1 MAEIIKI
8 KRKYIRKNTEK
19 KPENVA
25 PKRKYTRK
33 QKPASPIVQKTKRKY
48 TRKIK
53 PEGEPHEIKPKRSY
67 VRKTKKETIQEKNIN
82 ISPPIVQ
89 VAEISMPKE
98 AGPNLTPFGEK
109 STINKGQSPELFELE
124 SIVNDGAFGSESRE
138 RRSKDSD
145 KNMKPQFIQML
156 KDLAYIMRTRKEF
169 MRAKAYDNA
178 RETIETIDGPITD
191 PKQLEGKPG
200 IGKTILEKMGVF
212 IATGS
217 LKILDEEKD
226 ALHKKRTMDVF
237 SEIYG
242 VGEKKASDIV
252 DKGITT
258 LAQLE
263 AQQAQVLNDKQRIG
277 LKYYR
282 DILERIP
289 RSEIEDYEKSFL
301 TSAASL
307 KNIRLQIVGS
317 YRRQMPDSGDIDV
330 ILTSEEPKDFVAFVD
345 IMLKENIIIEVLSR
359 GPSKCLVIT
368 KLPWAQHARRVDFL
382 YTSPKEYPF
391 AVLYFTGS
399 KGFNTVMRERAL
411 TMGLTMNEHG
421 FSRIEGKKKGEPVT
435 DVFTT
440 EKDIFDYLN
449 MEYKE
454 PQERL
459 DGKAVITRVTNSSG
473 SKATSGVRLGPNSS
487 GSEEEFK
494 NTVEPPKKKRI
505 TKKKKVTENIVR
517 EPVPNSP
524 PKTPGNE
531 VKKEEKPQ
539 VLQSP
544 PQAKLVS
551 DLVVEPPRNSQSEFQ
566 VDAEGVRLRGSDQ
579 KKKIKVVEKLK
590 PKEPEIQDDDSKQSC
605 KVMKKSA
612 MENIAQFKQQ
622 GIKTL
627 DSLTETQL
635 AAMLDAANNA
645 FHCIGEPLMTDGE
658 YDILHEYLENKYP
671 KNMVLQEVGAVVEK
685 NKAKLPY
692 EMWSMDKIKPDS
704 GTLDKW
710 KQKYAGPYV
719 ISCKLDG
726 VSGLYTTEG
735 SESKLYTRGD
745 GKVGQDVSYL
755 IPYLR
760 LPKEKDIVIR
770 GEFIIKR
777 QIFDTKYKEKFANP
791 RNLVAGIANS
801 KTVDDKIRDVDF
813 VAYEVI
819 RPENLT
825 PSQQMTKLASFG
837 GMLGG
842 LMGTGL
848 IAVQNKTEAVITN
861 ETLSETL
868 QEWRKSSVYEID
880 GIIISDDHIHPRTTG
895 NPEHS
900 FAFKMVLSD
909 QMAETHVVDVIW
921 EISKDGYLKPR
932 VRVMPVHLGGVTIE
946 YATGFNANFIEKNK
960 IGVGAV
966 IQIIRS
972 GDVIPHIQSVTTP
985 AESPKMPEEAYHW
998 NDTHVDIVLDNVS
1011 ENATVQEKQIAAFF
1025 KGIEVDGL
1033 GPGNVKKIIKAGY
1046 DSVPKILRMSEAD
1059 LLKVEGF
1066 QQKTAK
1072 KLFDGIH
1079 SKIDESSL
1087 TTLMRASQQFG
1098 RGFGQEVVE
1107 LIMTKYPEVLQE
1119 RKVDKLVAIP
1129 GIGQK
1134 TAERFVEHIP
1144 QFMDFVKE
1152 CGLEDKI
1159 QQKIKSASASP
1170 SQGVEPPMS
1179 IAESI
1184 MSVFS
1189 PVAQPSVVNDA
1200 TNPLMGKTVA
1210 MTGFRDKELEAV
1222 LKTRGA
1228 KVSSNIKNGLLA
1240 LLVKSKDENQMSSK
1254 SKEAKDKNIPIMT
1267 VDEFKQQYNV

>member
-8 KRKYIRKNTEK
+8 KRKYIRKHTEK
-19 KPENVA
+19 NPDNVA

-33 QKPASPIVQKTKRKY
+33 QKPASPIVQKSASPIVQKPKRKY

-53 PEGEPHEIKPKRSY
+53 Q
-67 VRKTKKETIQEKNIN
+67 ETLQEKNIKN
-82 ISPPIVQ
+82 SSPIVQ
-89 VAEISMPKE
+89 VAETSMPKD
-98 AGPNLTPFGEK
+98 AQN
-109 STINKGQSPELFELE
+109 
-124 SIVNDGAFGSESRE
+124 
-138 RRSKDSD
+138 
-145 KNMKPQFIQML
+145 NMKPQFIQML

-178 RETIETIDGPITD
+178 RETVETWDGPITD

-226 ALHKKRTMDVF
+226 ALHKKRAMDVF

-263 AQQAQVLNDKQRIG
+263 AQRAQVLNDKQRIG

-307 KNIRLQIVGS
+307 KNLRLQIVGS

-345 IMLKENIIIEVLSR
+345 AMLKENIIVEVLSR

-368 KLPWAQHARRVDFL
+368 KLPWAKHARRVDFL

-421 FSRIEGKKKGEPVT
+421 FSRMEGKKKGEPVT

-449 MEYKE
+449 MEYME
-454 PQERL
+454 PQERV
-459 DGKAVITRVTNSSG
+459 DGRAVITRVAKQPTVDFSHTKGVEKITNNEG
-473 SKATSGVRLGPNSS
+473 RIP
-487 GSEEEFK
+487 EEFENIVMK
-494 NTVEPPKKKRI
+494 ITENAVEPPPKKKRI
-505 TKKKKVTENIVR
+505 TKKKKVNEIIVR
-517 EPVPNSP
+517 EPAPNSP
-524 PKTPGNE
+524 PKTPENE
-531 VKKEEKPQ
+531 VKIEEKPQ
-539 VLQSP
+539 VLQ
-544 PQAKLVS
+544 
-551 DLVVEPPRNSQSEFQ
+551 R
-566 VDAEGVRLRGSDQ
+566 
-579 KKKIKVVEKLK
+579 KKIKVVEKLTT
-590 PKEPEIQDDDSKQSC
+590 KEPVIQDDDPKQLC
-605 KVMKKSA
+605 KVMNKSA

-627 DSLTETQL
+627 DSLSEAQL

-645 FHCIGEPLMTDGE
+645 FHCKGEPLMTDGE

-671 KNMVLQEVGAVVEK
+671 KSSVLQEVGAVVEK

-710 KQKYAGPYV
+710 KQKYTGPYV

-735 SESKLYTRGD
+735 SEPKLYTRGD

-760 LPKEKDIVIR
+760 LPKDKDIVIR

-777 QIFDTKYKEKFANP
+777 QVFDTKYKAKFANP
-791 RNLVAGIANS
+791 RNLVAGIANA

-825 PSQQMTKLASFG
+825 PSQQMAKLASFS
-837 GMLGG
+837 GMMGG

-848 IAVQNKTEAVITN
+848 IAVQNKTEPTITN

-880 GIIISDDHIHPRTTG
+880 GIIVSDDRVHPRTTG
-895 NPEHS
+895 NPDHS

-921 EISKDGYLKPR
+921 QVSKDGYLKPR
-932 VRVMPVHLGGVTIE
+932 VQVMPIKLGGVTIQ
-946 YATGFNANFIEKNK
+946 YATGFNADFIEKNK

-972 GDVIPHIQSVTTP
+972 GDVIPYIKSVTTP

-1011 ENATVQEKQIAAFF
+1011 GNATVQEKQIAAFF

-1079 SKIDESSL
+1079 SKIDEASL
-1087 TTLMRASQQFG
+1087 TTLMTASQQFG

-1107 LIMTKYPEVLQE
+1107 LIMTKYPEVLQSDE

-1144 QFMDFVKE
+1144 KFMDFVKE

-1170 SQGVEPPMS
+1170 SQTLPGAKHPSELVVEKQSFSDQGVEPPKT
-1179 IAESI
+1179 IVESI
-1184 MSVFS
+1184 MSVFT
-1189 PVAQPSVVNDA
+1189 PNKTTEPAVVVD
-1200 TNPLMGKTVA
+1200 TNNSLMGKSVA

-1240 LLVKSKDENQMSSK
+1240 LLVKSIDENQTSGK
-1254 SKEAKDKNIPIMT
+1254 LKEAKDKNIPIMT
-1267 VDEFKQQYNV
+1267 VVEFKKQYIV

>member
-1 MAEIIKI
+1 MEETIKI
-8 KRKYIRKNTEK
+8 KRKYVRKNTEK
-19 KPENVA
+19 NLDNVVV

-33 QKPASPIVQKTKRKY
+33 IKPASPILPKSASPIVPKSASPILPKSASPIVPKPKRKY

-53 PEGEPHEIKPKRSY
+53 PESVLSENKPKRKY
-67 VRKTKKETIQEKNIN
+67 VRKTKKETFQEKNIK
-82 ISPPIVQ
+82 ISSPILQ
-89 VAEISMPKE
+89 VTETETEQSMPKVSSKSVSSKE
-98 AGPNLTPFGEK
+98 SVSNQIQSVKRTETP
-109 STINKGQSPELFELE
+109 
-124 SIVNDGAFGSESRE
+124 
-138 RRSKDSD
+138 
-145 KNMKPQFIQML
+145 KNIKPQLIQLL

-178 RETIETIDGPITD
+178 RETVETFDGPITE

-200 IGKTILEKMGVF
+200 IGKTIMEKFGEF
-212 IATGS
+212 ITTGS
-217 LKILDEEKD
+217 LKILKEEKEN
-226 ALHKKRTMDVF
+226 LEKKRAMDVF

-242 VGEKKASDIV
+242 VGEKKAADIV

-289 RSEIEDYEKSFL
+289 RSEIEEYEKAFV
-301 TSAASL
+301 ASSTPL
-307 KNIRLQIVGS
+307 KNLRLQIVGS
-317 YRRQMPDSGDIDV
+317 YRRQMADSGDIDV
-330 ILTSEEPKDFVAFVD
+330 ILTSEDPKDFVAFIDTV
-345 IMLKENIIIEVLSR
+345 LKENIIVEVLSR
-359 GPSKCLVIT
+359 GPSKCLVVT
-368 KLPWAQHARRVDFL
+368 KLPWATHARRVDFL
-382 YTSPKEYPF
+382 YTTPKEYPF

-411 TMGLTMNEHG
+411 AMGLTMNEHG
-421 FSRIEGKKKGEPVT
+421 FSKKSPARSEILVAEDRKSSDKMEGKKKGEPVT

-440 EKDIFDYLN
+440 EKDIFDYLKL
-449 MEYKE
+449 EYKE
-454 PQERL
+454 PQDRV
-459 DGKAVITRVTNSSG
+459 DGKAVV
-473 SKATSGVRLGPNSS
+473 VRTTPPSTETPENKTM
-487 GSEEEFK
+487 EVEK
-494 NTVEPPKKKRI
+494 TVEPPKKKRVTI
-505 TKKKKVTENIVR
+505 KKKVSKMIVG
-517 EPVPNSP
+517 EPAPNSP
-524 PKTPGNE
+524 PKTPEN
-531 VKKEEKPQ
+531 EEKMEEKKAETPQ
-539 VLQSP
+539 VLQN
-544 PQAKLVS
+544 
-551 DLVVEPPRNSQSEFQ
+551 E
-566 VDAEGVRLRGSDQ
+566 
-579 KKKIKVVEKLK
+579 KIKEEEKQET
-590 PKEPEIQDDDSKQSC
+590 KEPEIQDEDHNRLC
-605 KVMKKSA
+605 KVMKKPA
-612 MENIAQFKQQ
+612 MENITEFKQQ
-622 GIKTL
+622 GIKIL
-627 DSLTETQL
+627 NSLSEAQL
-635 AAMLDAANNA
+635 ADMLDAANNA
-645 FHCIGEPLMTDGE
+645 FHCVGSPLMTDGE
-658 YDILHEYLENKYP
+658 YDILHQYMENKFP
-671 KNMVLQEVGAVVEK
+671 KSAVLQEVGAVVEK

-710 KQKYAGPYV
+710 KQKYPGPYV

-735 SESKLYTRGD
+735 SEPKLYTRGD

-760 LPKEKDIVIR
+760 LPKDKDVVIR

-777 QIFDTKYKEKFANP
+777 QVFDTKYKEKFANP
-791 RNLVAGIANS
+791 RNLVAGIANA

-819 RPENLT
+819 KPENLT
-825 PSQQMTKLASFG
+825 PSQQMAKLAAFG
-837 GMLGG
+837 GMMSGI
-842 LMGTGL
+842 MGTGL
-848 IAVQNKTEAVITN
+848 IAVQNKTEAAITN

-868 QEWRKSSVYEID
+868 QEWRKSSPYEID
-880 GIIISDDHIHPRTTG
+880 GIIVSDDRVHPRTSG
-895 NPEHS
+895 NPDHS

-909 QMAETHVVDVIW
+909 QMAETHVVDVLW
-921 EISKDGYLKPR
+921 QASKDGYLKPR
-932 VRVMPVHLGGVTIE
+932 VQVMPVKLGGVTIQ
-946 YATGFNANFIEKNK
+946 YATGFNADFIEKNK

-972 GDVIPHIQSVTTP
+972 GDVIPYIKSVTTP
-985 AESPKMPEEAYHW
+985 AEVAKMPEEAYRW
-998 NDTHVDIVLDNVS
+998 NDTHVDIILENVS
-1011 ENATVQEKQIAAFF
+1011 GNVTVLEKQIAAFF

-1079 SKIDESSL
+1079 SKIDQASL
-1087 TTLMRASQQFG
+1087 TTLMTASQQFG
-1098 RGFGQEVVE
+1098 RGFGQEVME

-1119 RKVDKLVAIP
+1119 PNVDKLVAIP

-1144 QFMDFVKE
+1144 QFMAFMKE

-1159 QQKIKSASASP
+1159 QQKIASVASNAASP
-1170 SQGVEPPMS
+1170 ATLNVTASTVPAKTMTET
-1179 IAESI
+1179 I
-1184 MSVFS
+1184 MSVFAPKPTIAS
-1189 PVAQPSVVNDA
+1189 PTND
-1200 TNPLMGKTVA
+1200 PLFGKSVA

-1228 KVSSNIKNGLLA
+1228 KVSSSIKNGLLA
-1240 LLVKSKDENQMSSK
+1240 LLVKSMDENQTSGK
-1254 SKEAKDKNIPIMT
+1254 LKEAKDKNIPIMT
-1267 VDEFKQQYNV
+1267 VEEFKQKYNV

>member
-1 MAEIIKI
+1 MEETIKI
-8 KRKYIRKNTEK
+8 KVKRKYVRKNTEK
-19 KPENVA
+19 HVKEGSDHIIPK

-33 QKPASPIVQKTKRKY
+33 HKP
-48 TRKIK
+48 
-53 PEGEPHEIKPKRSY
+53 
-67 VRKTKKETIQEKNIN
+67 EKNIKE
-82 ISPPIVQ
+82 SPSNDIT
-89 VAEISMPKE
+89 MPKME
-98 AGPNLTPFGEK
+98 NPSHVSSHP
-109 STINKGQSPELFELE
+109 
-124 SIVNDGAFGSESRE
+124 
-138 RRSKDSD
+138 
-145 KNMKPQFIQML
+145 KNIKLDLIHLL

-169 MRAKAYDNA
+169 MRARAYDNA

-191 PKQLEGKPG
+191 PKKLEGKPG
-200 IGKTILEKMGVF
+200 VGKTILDKFVEF
-212 IATGS
+212 TSTGS
-217 LKILDEEKD
+217 LKILIEEQENLK
-226 ALHKKRTMDVF
+226 KKRAMDVF
-237 SEIYG
+237 SDIYG
-242 VGEKKASDIV
+242 VGEKKAADIV

-263 AQQAQVLNDKQRIG
+263 AQQDKVLNDKQRIG
-277 LKYYR
+277 LKYHR

-301 TSAASL
+301 KSVTQ
-307 KNIRLQIVGS
+307 NIRLQIVGS

-330 ILTSEEPKDFVAFVD
+330 ILTSENPKDFVAFVD
-345 IMLKENIIIEVLSR
+345 ALLQEKIIVEVLSR

-382 YTSPKEYPF
+382 YTTPKEFPF
-391 AVLYFTGS
+391 AILYFTGS
-399 KGFNTVMRERAL
+399 KAFNTVMRERAL

-421 FSRIEGKKKGEPVT
+421 FSKMDGKKKGEPVT

-454 PQERL
+454 PHERI
-459 DGKAVITRVTNSSG
+459 DGKTVVTRTAKQPTENIVM
-473 SKATSGVRLGPNSS
+473 KIVD
-487 GSEEEFK
+487 
-494 NTVEPPKKKRI
+494 NTTDLNLSPEIASLPKKKRI
-505 TKKKKVTENIVR
+505 TIKKKVSKIIVG
-517 EPVPNSP
+517 EPDPNSS
-524 PKTPGNE
+524 PKMPENE
-531 VKKEEKPQ
+531 IINVIKPQ
-539 VLQSP
+539 VL
-544 PQAKLVS
+544 
-551 DLVVEPPRNSQSEFQ
+551 PR
-566 VDAEGVRLRGSDQ
+566 
-579 KKKIKVVEKLK
+579 KKIKVVEKQVI
-590 PKEPEIQDDDSKQSC
+590 KESVTQNVHLEPSC
-605 KVMKKSA
+605 KIMNKYA
-612 MENIAQFKQQ
+612 MENITLFKQQ

-627 DSLTETQL
+627 NSLSEPQL
-635 AAMLDAANNA
+635 ESMLDAANNA

-658 YDILHEYLENKYP
+658 YDILHEYMENKYP
-671 KNMVLQEVGAVVEK
+671 KSSVLQEVGAIVEK

-735 SESKLYTRGD
+735 SEPKLYTRGD

-760 LPKEKDIVIR
+760 LPKDKDIVIR

-777 QIFDTKYKEKFANP
+777 QVFDTKYKEKFANP
-791 RNLVAGIANS
+791 RNLVAGIANA

-819 RPENLT
+819 RPDNLT
-825 PSQQMTKLASFG
+825 PSQQMAKLTGFSG

-848 IAVQNKTEAVITN
+848 IAVQNKTEAAITN

-880 GIIISDDHIHPRTTG
+880 GIIVSDDHVHPRTTG
-895 NPEHS
+895 NPDHS

-921 EISKDGYLKPR
+921 QVSKDGYLKPR
-932 VRVMPVHLGGVTIE
+932 VQVMPIKLGGVTIQ
-946 YATGFNANFIEKNK
+946 YATGFNADFIEKNK

-972 GDVIPHIQSVTTP
+972 GDVIPYIKSVTTP

-998 NDTHVDIVLDNVS
+998 NETHVDIVLDNVS
-1011 ENATVQEKQIAAFF
+1011 GNATVQEKQIAAFF

-1079 SKIDESSL
+1079 SKIDQASL
-1087 TTLMRASQQFG
+1087 TTLMTASQQFG

-1119 RKVDKLVAIP
+1119 RKVDKLVVIP
-1129 GIGQK
+1129 GIGKK

-1144 QFMDFVKE
+1144 KFMDFIKD
-1152 CGLEDKI
+1152 CGLEYKI
-1159 QQKIKSASASP
+1159 QQKIKSASAS
-1170 SQGVEPPMS
+1170 QGVEPPKT
-1179 IAESI
+1179 IVESI
-1184 MSVFS
+1184 MSVFT
-1189 PVAQPSVVNDA
+1189 PNKTTEPAVVVD
-1200 TNPLMGKTVA
+1200 TNNSLMGKSVA

-1222 LKTRGA
+1222 IKTRGA
-1228 KVSSNIKNGLLA
+1228 KVSPNIKNGLLA
-1240 LLVKSKDENQMSSK
+1240 LLVKSMDENQTSGK
-1254 SKEAKDKNIPIMT
+1254 LKEAKDKNIPIMT
-1267 VDEFKQQYNV
+1267 VVEFKKQYIM